1 MDLENDY
8 YLVRFS
14 EEDDYNKVL
23 TNGPWVIFGQY
34 LTILPWTPDFSTT
47 QDEVGIQVVWVW
59 LSGLSKSYYSPC
71 ILKAIGQAGRFVRIA
86 ICVDLRKPLISKV
99 RINGH
104 LQRVEYESLPHVC
117 FKSCLYGHGSDL
129 CQKGCAY
136 FPMED
141 DPVNMAMPE
150 KLGCQ
155 DLNRRVEEEDYG
167 LWMLVECRKW
177 CTGRSLGVKVN
188 DIQGRKNG
196 GSRFEALDGN

>member
-34 LTILPWTPDFSTT
+34 LTIRPWTPDFLTT

-59 LSGLSKSYYSPC
+59 LPGLSKVTIHLVFSK
-71 ILKAIGQAGRFVRIA
+71 LLDK
-86 ICVDLRKPLISKV
+86 RKPLISKV

-117 FKSCLYGHGSDL
+117 FKYCLYGHGSDL

-141 DPVNMAMPE
+141 DPVNMAMLE

-155 DLNRRVEEEDYG
+155 DLNRRVKEEDYG

-188 DIQGRKNG
+188 DIQGRQNG
-196 GSRFEALDGN
+196 GSRFEALGGN

>member
-34 LTILPWTPDFSTT
+34 LTIRPWTPDFLTT
-47 QDEVGIQVVWVW
+47 QDE
-59 LSGLSKSYYSPC
+59 
-71 ILKAIGQAGRFVRIA
+71 GRFVRIA

-117 FKSCLYGHGSDL
+117 FKYCLYGHGSDL

-141 DPVNMAMPE
+141 DPVNMAMLE

-155 DLNRRVEEEDYG
+155 DLNRRVKEEDYG

-188 DIQGRKNG
+188 DIQGRQNG
-196 GSRFEALDGN
+196 GSRFEALGGN